1 MDQPSYCCNAGTT
14 CEWDDA
20 GHVACC
26 ASGDTC
32 EGSPYSSGASEGVYQ
47 NEAEC
52 QCESEPSSTIGNV
65 VPIVPVTEATVLTP
79 APTPEPIYVTTTVYQ
94 QPETTTTVAPVP
106 ESTTTVYQQPE
117 TTTTVAP
124 VLESTTTVYN
134 VPRSTTTVYNVA
146 PAPVPEVTTSYT
158 PAPSPETT
166 TITQAPQEVVT
177 EGNCEGYTTLT
188 DAGVGRPVTTVGC
201 DVIFNS
207 GGRRVRLQ
215 WVEGFVLEV
224 LGILGMALWW
234 R

>member
-1 MDQPSYCCNAGTT
+1 M
-14 CEWDDA
+14 
-20 GHVACC
+20 
-26 ASGDTC
+26 
-32 EGSPYSSGASEGVYQ
+32 
-47 NEAEC
+47 
-52 QCESEPSSTIGNV
+52 GNV

-79 APTPEPIYVTTTVYQ
+79 APTPEPTYVTTTVYQ
-94 QPETTTTVAPVP
+94 QPESTTTVVPVP

-134 VPRSTTTVYNVA
+134 VPRLTTTVYNVA

-158 PAPSPETT
+158 PAPLPETT
-166 TITQAPQEVVT
+166 TTTQAPQEVVT
-177 EGNCEGYTTLT
+177 DGT

-201 DVIFNS
+201 DIIFNS
-207 GGRRVRLQ
+207 GGRKVRVQ

-224 LGILGMALWW
+224 LGVLGMALWW

>member
-1 MDQPSYCCNAGTT
+1 MGQASYCCNSGTT

-47 NEAEC
+47 TQAETTTTTEC
-52 QCESEPSSTIGNV
+52 QCESEQSSTIGNV
-65 VPIVPVTEATVLTP
+65 VPVVPVTDATVLTP
-79 APTPEPIYVTTTVYQ
+79 TPAPEPTYVTTTVYQ

-106 ESTTTVYQQPE
+106 ESTTT
-117 TTTTVAP
+117 
-124 VLESTTTVYN
+124 LYN
-134 VPRSTTTVYNVA
+134 VPRSTTTVYSVA
-146 PAPVPEVTTSYT
+146 PAPVLEVTTSYA

-166 TITQAPQEVVT
+166 TVTDAPQEVET
-177 EGNCEGYTTLT
+177 QGNCAGGYTTLT
-188 DAGVGRPVTTVGC
+188 DAGVGAPVKTVGC

-207 GGRRVRLQ
+207 GGRRVRVQ
-215 WVEGFVLEV
+215 RVEGFVLDV

>member
-1 MDQPSYCCNAGTT
+1 MGQGSYCCNSGTT
-14 CEWDDA
+14 CEWDNA

-32 EGSPYSSGASEGVYQ
+32 EGSPYSSGASEGMYQ
-47 NEAEC
+47 TEAETQTTTEC

-79 APTPEPIYVTTTVYQ
+79 APTYETTTVYQ
-94 QPETTTTVAPVP
+94 QP
-106 ESTTTVYQQPE
+106 Q

-124 VLESTTTVYN
+124 VLESTTTVYD
-134 VPRSTTTVYNVA
+134 VPRSTTTVYNAA
-146 PAPVPEVTTSYT
+146 PAPVPELTTSYQ
-158 PAPSPETT
+158 PAPSPDTT
-166 TITQAPQEVVT
+166 TITQAPQEVET
-177 EGNCEGYTTLT
+177 EGNCAGGYKTLT

-201 DVIFNS
+201 NIIFNS
-207 GGRRVRLQ
+207 GGRRVRVQ